1 MNLLINSIKVIFQ
14 DSDVDM
20 KDRAYS
26 VFGIIGSLLL
36 YFSILISLIL
46 SPWFSWEN
54 NALSDL
60 GHSVTSDAAAI
71 FNMGLLLSGF
81 LLMVYTATVFKKH
94 AKYSSY
100 CLLISTFFVQLV
112 ATFNE
117 TYGSIHFAVVV
128 PHFIMLSLT
137 SIVYT
142 VERKSTFAFASFLIV
157 MFSWLIYSLEIFN
170 VGIAVPETISKIVV
184 LWIMYSAIKIY
195 KGENN
200 F

>member
-1 MNLLINSIKVIFQ
+1 MEDK
-14 DSDVDM
+14 
-20 KDRAYS
+20 AYAL
-26 VFGIIGSLLL
+26 FGIFGSLLL
-36 YFSILISLIL
+36 YISIVISLIL

-60 GHSVTSDAAAI
+60 GHAVTSDAAAI
-71 FNMGLLLSGF
+71 FNMGLLFSGF
-81 LLMVYTATVFKKH
+81 LLMIYASTIFKKH

-100 CLLISTFFVQLV
+100 CLLISTFFVELV

-117 TYGSIHFAVVV
+117 TYGPIHFTVVV

-142 VERKSTFAFASFLIV
+142 VERKSIFAFATFLIV
-157 MFSWLIYSLEIFN
+157 MFSWIIYSLDIFN
-170 VGIAVPETISKIVV
+170 VGIAVPETISKLVV

-195 KGENN
+195 RGKGFSNTL
-200 F
+200 

>member
-1 MNLLINSIKVIFQ
+1 ME
-14 DSDVDM
+14 
-20 KDRAYS
+20 DRVYAL
-26 VFGIIGSLLL
+26 FGIFGSLLL
-36 YFSILISLIL
+36 YISIVISLIL
-46 SPWFSWEN
+46 STWFSWEN

-60 GHSVTSDAAAI
+60 GHAVTSDAAAI

-81 LLMVYTATVFKKH
+81 LLMIYSVTVFIKH

-117 TYGSIHFAVVV
+117 TYGQIHFAVVV

-142 VERKSTFAFASFLIV
+142 VERKSTFAFTTFLIV
-157 MFSWLIYSLEIFN
+157 MFSWLIYTLDIFN
-170 VGIAVPETISKIVV
+170 VGIAVPETISKLVV

-195 KGENN
+195 RRKEIPNKL
-200 F
+200 

>member
-1 MNLLINSIKVIFQ
+1 MEDK
-14 DSDVDM
+14 
-20 KDRAYS
+20 AYAL
-26 VFGIIGSLLL
+26 FGIFGSLLL
-36 YFSILISLIL
+36 YISIIISLIL

-71 FNMGLLLSGF
+71 FNTGLLLSGF
-81 LLMVYTATVFKKH
+81 LLMVYTVTIFKKH

-117 TYGSIHFAVVV
+117 TYGPIHFAVVV

-142 VERKSTFAFASFLIV
+142 VERKSTFAFSTFLIV
-157 MFSWLIYSLEIFN
+157 MFSWLIYTLDIFN
-170 VGIAVPETISKIVV
+170 VGIAVPETISKIVI

-195 KGENN
+195 RSKELSNIP
-200 F
+200 